1 MQEFLFNFAFFVSY
15 YTLRH
20 YQEVNE
26 PLKDGKSIP
35 KVPITTCR
43 QQRGR
48 YLQEARHKER
58 QYCLISQGWLRF
70 ALVKTAK

>member
-20 YQEVNE
+20 DQEVNE
-26 PLKDGKSIP
+26 PQKDGKSITKGP
-35 KVPITTCR
+35 VTTCR

-48 YLQEARHKER
+48 HQQGVRHNER
-58 QYCLISQGWLRF
+58 QKCLISQGWLR
-70 ALVKTAK
+70 LIN

>member
-1 MQEFLFNFAFFVSY
+1 MPRRIEHQTRTNEVASRGTTKDSIIKVSDAVMA
-15 YTLRH
+15 RPRG
-20 YQEVNE
+20 NE

-58 QYCLISQGWLRF
+58 Q
-70 ALVKTAK
+70 

>member
-43 QQRGR
+43 QQRGSNQ
-48 YLQEARHKER
+48 QEARHKER
-58 QYCLISQGWLRF
+58 Q
-70 ALVKTAK
+70 

>member
-20 YQEVNE
+20 YQEVHE

-48 YLQEARHKER
+48 YLQEARHK
-58 QYCLISQGWLRF
+58 
-70 ALVKTAK
+70 